1 MHAIIKMYQKKKC
14 FFKKTFTFILSI
26 RRIVKRSLILNEL
39 AQIPELQKKIALYD
53 DMKAYR
59 ELCILFY
66 HRLNRT
72 AFAFVK
78 TKEQAEEIV
87 SDVFIKV
94 WQIRTRLADIENLS
108 VYLYTLTK
116 NLCLK
121 YIIRQYKNPVT
132 SLDSIHFETTIDF
145 NTPEEL
151 CISSDIIK
159 KIRAALDE
167 LPPKC
172 RLILQLVKEDGL
184 RYKEVA
190 AILHIS
196 ELTVRNQVAI
206 AIKKLGKT
214 LPAYLQS
221 SINFNFTQ

>member
-1 MHAIIKMYQKKKC
+1 MIKMYQKKN
-14 FFKKTFTFILSI
+14 FILKKHFNFTLKERNIKTSN
-26 RRIVKRSLILNEL
+26 LILSQL
-39 AQIPELQKKIALYD
+39 ATIPELQKKIALYE

-59 ELCILFY
+59 ELCDLFY

-72 AFAFVK
+72 AYTFIK
-78 TKEQAEEIV
+78 SKEPAEEIV

-94 WQIRTRLADIENLS
+94 WQMRAKLLEIENLS
-108 VYLYTLTK
+108 VYLYTITK

-121 YIIRQYKNPVT
+121 YITRQYKNPVT
-132 SLDSIHFETTIDF
+132 TLDIMHLETSIDF
-145 NTPEEL
+145 NTPEEI

-159 KIRAALDE
+159 KIRTALDE

-190 AILHIS
+190 EILHIS
-196 ELTVRNQVAI
+196 ELTVRNQVVI
-206 AIKKLGKT
+206 AVKKLGKV

-221 SINFNFTQ
+221 SVNFNFTQ

>member
-1 MHAIIKMYQKKKC
+1 MIKMYQKKKLIL
-14 FFKKTFTFILSI
+14 KKHFIFTIGKEHKNVQS
-26 RRIVKRSLILNEL
+26 ILNEL
-39 AQIPELQKKIALYD
+39 VSIPELQKRIALYD

-59 ELCILFY
+59 ELCEIFF

-72 AFAFVK
+72 AYAFIK
-78 TKEQAEEIV
+78 SKEPAEEIV

-94 WQIRTRLADIENLS
+94 WQIRAKLGEIDNLS
-108 VYLYTLTK
+108 VYLYTVTK

-121 YIIRQYKNPVT
+121 YITRQYKNPVT
-132 SLDSIHFETTIDF
+132 SLDIMHFETSIDF
-145 NTPEEL
+145 NTPEDI
-151 CISSDIIK
+151 CISADIIK
-159 KIRAALDE
+159 KIRQALDE

-190 AILHIS
+190 EILHIS

-206 AIKKLGKT
+206 AVKKLGKV

-221 SINFNFTQ
+221 AVNFNFK

>member
-1 MHAIIKMYQKKKC
+1 MTKMYQKKNF
-14 FFKKTFTFILSI
+14 FFKKHFNFTSGKEYKY
-26 RRIVKRSLILNEL
+26 VQPILNEF
-39 AQIPELQKKIALYD
+39 ATIPELQKKIALYD

-59 ELCILFY
+59 ELCDLFY
-66 HRLNRT
+66 HRLHRT
-72 AFAFVK
+72 AYAFIK
-78 TKEQAEEIV
+78 SKEPAEEIV

-94 WQIRTRLADIENLS
+94 WQMRAKLMEIDNLS
-108 VYLYTLTK
+108 VYLYTVTK

-121 YIIRQYKNPVT
+121 YITRQYKNPVT
-132 SLDSIHFETTIDF
+132 SLDIMHFETTIDF
-145 NTPEEL
+145 NTPEEI
-151 CISSDIIK
+151 CISADLVR
-159 KIRAALDE
+159 KIRMALDE

-190 AILHIS
+190 EILHIS

-206 AIKKLGKT
+206 AVKKLGKV

-221 SINFNFTQ
+221 SINLSVTQQ

>member
-1 MHAIIKMYQKKKC
+1 MNDLVAI
-14 FFKKTFTFILSI
+14 
-26 RRIVKRSLILNEL
+26 
-39 AQIPELQKKIALYD
+39 AELQKRIALYD

-59 ELCILFY
+59 ELCDIFF

-72 AFAFVK
+72 AYAFLK
-78 TKEQAEEIV
+78 SKEPAEEIV

-94 WQIRTRLADIENLS
+94 WQIRAKLTEIDNLS
-108 VYLYTLTK
+108 VYLYTVTK

-121 YIIRQYKNPVT
+121 YITRQYKNPVT
-132 SLDSIHFETTIDF
+132 SLDIMHFETSIDF
-145 NTPEEL
+145 NTPEDI
-151 CISSDIIK
+151 CISADIIK
-159 KIRAALDE
+159 KIRQALDE

-190 AILHIS
+190 EILHIS

-206 AIKKLGKT
+206 AVKKLGKA
-214 LPAYLQS
+214 LPVYLQS
-221 SINFNFTQ
+221 AVNLHFR

>member
-1 MHAIIKMYQKKKC
+1 M
-14 FFKKTFTFILSI
+14 
-26 RRIVKRSLILNEL
+26 NEP
-39 AQIPELQKKIALYD
+39 ATIPELQKRIALYD

-59 ELCILFY
+59 QLCDLFY

-72 AFAFVK
+72 AYAFIK
-78 TKEQAEEIV
+78 LKEPAEEIV

-94 WQIRTRLADIENLS
+94 WQMRSKLPEIENLS
-108 VYLYTLTK
+108 VYLYTVTK

-121 YIIRQYKNPVT
+121 YITRQYKNPVT
-132 SLDSIHFETTIDF
+132 SLDIMHFETSIDF
-145 NTPEEL
+145 NTPEEI

-159 KIRAALDE
+159 KIRQAFDE

-190 AILHIS
+190 EILHIS

-206 AIKKLGKT
+206 AIKKLGKV
-214 LPAYLQS
+214 LPVYLQS
-221 SINFNFTQ
+221 SVNFNFTQS

>member
-1 MHAIIKMYQKKKC
+1 MSQ
-14 FFKKTFTFILSI
+14 
-26 RRIVKRSLILNEL
+26 L
-39 AQIPELQKKIALYD
+39 ATIPELQKKIALYD

-59 ELCILFY
+59 ELCDLFY

-72 AFAFVK
+72 AYAFIK
-78 TKEQAEEIV
+78 SKEPAEEIV

-94 WQIRTRLADIENLS
+94 WQMRAKLLEVENLS
-108 VYLYTLTK
+108 VYIYIVTK

-121 YIIRQYKNPVT
+121 YITRQYKNPVT
-132 SLDSIHFETTIDF
+132 SLDMMHFETSIDF
-145 NTPEEL
+145 NTPEEI
-151 CISSDIIK
+151 CISADLVK

-172 RLILQLVKEDGL
+172 KLILQLVKEDGL

-190 AILHIS
+190 EVLHIS

-206 AIKKLGKT
+206 AIKKLGKA
-214 LPAYLQS
+214 LPVYLQS
-221 SINFNFTQ
+221 AVNLTFTRQ

>member
-1 MHAIIKMYQKKKC
+1 MDKFAC
-14 FFKKTFTFILSI
+14 
-26 RRIVKRSLILNEL
+26 
-39 AQIPELQKKIALYD
+39 IPELQQKIALYD

-59 ELCILFY
+59 SLCDLFY
-66 HRLNRT
+66 HRLFRT
-72 AFAFVK
+72 AFAFIK
-78 TKEQAEEIV
+78 SKESAEEIV

-94 WQIRTRLADIENLS
+94 WQMRVKLAEVENLS
-108 VYLYTLTK
+108 VYLYTITK

-121 YIIRQYKNPVT
+121 YITRQYKSPVIN
-132 SLDSIHFETTIDF
+132 LDEIAFETTIDL

-159 KIRAALDE
+159 KIREALNE

-190 AILHIS
+190 SILNIS
-196 ELTVRNQVAI
+196 ELTVRNQLVI
-206 AIKKLGKT
+206 AIKKLGKV
-214 LPAYLQS
+214 LPVYLES
-221 SINFNFTQ
+221 SLDLKIASEQGA